1 MKKLLTGIT
10 LLGTLSLLN
19 AGVTSVTTIKT
30 LYGYNDY
37 VVVTL
42 SKTHT
47 NPDSCTGGHA
57 TDSLYIATNTEAG
70 KRMYAA
76 VLSAQV
82 SGSKV
87 RFGYSSCKNW
97 GSTTIP
103 NAYNITLLK

>member
-1 MKKLLTGIT
+1 MKKLLLAIG
-10 LLGTLSLLN
+10 LFGTVSI
-19 AGVTSVTTIKT
+19 ASAAVTSITTIKT
-30 LYGYNDY
+30 LYGYDNY
-37 VVVTL
+37 IVVTFA
-42 SKTHT
+42 KNHT

-57 TDSLYIATNTEAG
+57 EDSVYVTTSTEAG

-87 RFGYSSCKNW
+87 RMAYSGCASW

-103 NAYNITLLK
+103 KAYNITLIK